1 VQSNPHEPRLVAFDN
16 RWVFDGKFAHL
27 AEGFGALLHLVEWI
41 KYGLEQDEE
50 GVFYNLI
57 DQS

>member
-1 VQSNPHEPRLVAFDN
+1 
-16 RWVFDGKFAHL
+16 VFDGKFAHL